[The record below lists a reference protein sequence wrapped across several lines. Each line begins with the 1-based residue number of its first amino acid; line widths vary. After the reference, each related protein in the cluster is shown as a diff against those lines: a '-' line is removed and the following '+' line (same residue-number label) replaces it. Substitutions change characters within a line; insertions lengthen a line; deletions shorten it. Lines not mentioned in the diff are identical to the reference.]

1 MDRKKKKSA
10 ILIMLS
16 LILSTAGCKQDDTY
30 KNNSYNIVEEIIDN
44 NPFYQE
50 YHLSQTYKQ
59 IYSPFYHTYLNQFF
73 DYLNKEQ
80 YNTFLNIIREM
91 DEAEIN
97 DYDYNKTIDYLD
109 KIMGCQN
116 NQYGRGVY
124 HAFNARIVYENVYL
138 SYKFN
143 TDIYKEINTLRSII
157 NNDDAFFSSLFSKDI
172 DKFIECIQNNT
183 GLENKDL
190 IQALIVNMDLY
201 YDIESK
207 EETIF
212 IEFKEDYCKQIK
224 NIMSTLVKSK
234 LTTDQKFAN
243 TLYGKILKNSN
254 YTEDSYTSKAIQE
267 LLGDETEFYLSSEKY
282 HESYNFSLSSEYL
295 YSNISLSKVKNLKVT
310 EIIDKADIEDNTY
323 YRDTMTIM
331 IHLIDPDIFLG
342 QHSPSTKRKL
352 MYENLKEYFKNIEEF
367 DEFFLIVSCDSP
379 KRKIWDIYFNIFNLR
394 IKEDGITIDDFTRYT
409 SLANLINDHKFI
421 FYHWDSDDGHYPE
434 KEIENLPKEEAE
446 KIVTTTTSNNR
457 LLSRMRNCKEYL
469 TMTENILKENDLGYE
484 MVYNPDCKFEYRYGI
499 IVVKDDSNC
508 VISQSI
514 EPKSGRYNGINI
526 IYYEIP
532 KYFEEGRAITAFNN
546 IENRLTISEIE
557 GLKENFFDEISQKEV
572 NGFIVKINPQEKEEY
587 QPIRFMEYYMHFAEK
602 RIHKNK
608 EYTLEIKQ

>member
-207 EETIF
+207 EEPI
-212 IEFKEDYCKQIK
+212 
-224 NIMSTLVKSK
+224 
-234 LTTDQKFAN
+234 
-243 TLYGKILKNSN
+243 YGIP
-254 YTEDSYTSKAIQE
+254 
-267 LLGDETEFYLSSEKY
+267 
-282 HESYNFSLSSEYL
+282 
-295 YSNISLSKVKNLKVT
+295 SNIGNNQRNWRS
-310 EIIDKADIEDNTY
+310 
-323 YRDTMTIM
+323 
-331 IHLIDPDIFLG
+331 
-342 QHSPSTKRKL
+342 
-352 MYENLKEYFKNIEEF
+352 
-367 DEFFLIVSCDSP
+367 
-379 KRKIWDIYFNIFNLR
+379 
-394 IKEDGITIDDFTRYT
+394 
-409 SLANLINDHKFI
+409 
-421 FYHWDSDDGHYPE
+421 
-434 KEIENLPKEEAE
+434 AE
-446 KIVTTTTSNNR
+446 K
-457 LLSRMRNCKEYL
+457 
-469 TMTENILKENDLGYE
+469 
-484 MVYNPDCKFEYRYGI
+484 
-499 IVVKDDSNC
+499 
-508 VISQSI
+508 
-514 EPKSGRYNGINI
+514 
-526 IYYEIP
+526 
-532 KYFEEGRAITAFNN
+532 
-546 IENRLTISEIE
+546 
-557 GLKENFFDEISQKEV
+557 
-572 NGFIVKINPQEKEEY
+572 
-587 QPIRFMEYYMHFAEK
+587 
-602 RIHKNK
+602 
-608 EYTLEIKQ
+608 KQL